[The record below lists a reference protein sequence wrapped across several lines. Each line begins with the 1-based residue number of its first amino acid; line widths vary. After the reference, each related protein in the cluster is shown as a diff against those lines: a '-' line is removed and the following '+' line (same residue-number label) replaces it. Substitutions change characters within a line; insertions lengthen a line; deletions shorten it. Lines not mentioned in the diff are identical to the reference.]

1 MAEGSQVADATAD
14 AAGETAG
21 TDGGGAETGA
31 GGAETG
37 AGGAETGGT
46 ETGGAETGGAETGG
60 ADKGQGWLRRLFRY
74 CWRYRG
80 DVLLALGASL
90 AGMAVMALVPLVPK
104 LIIDDVIVRHER
116 SLAPWATLL
125 IVAALVVYVLTYVRR
140 FYGGRLALDV
150 QHALRT
156 DMYASITRLDG
167 RRQDNLS
174 TGQVIGRGTSDL
186 QLIQGLLF
194 MVPML
199 IGNILLF
206 LVSLVVMAV
215 LSPLLTVVAL
225 AVAPALWILASRS
238 RTRLFP
244 ATWYAQ
250 GQAAAVAGVVDGA
263 VTGVRVVKGFGQE
276 AQETDKLRE
285 AGRRLFAA
293 RLRTVRLNSRYTP
306 ALQAVPA
313 LGQVA
318 MLALGGWMATR
329 GQISLG
335 TFVAFSTYLAQL
347 VGPVRMLTMVLTIGQ
362 QARAGVERVFE
373 LIDTEPVIHERPD
386 ARELPEDA
394 PATVEF
400 DRVSFGYD
408 PERPV
413 LSEVSLRIEPGE
425 TLAVVGASGSG
436 KSTLSMLLPRFYDVS
451 SGAVRI
457 GGHDV
462 RELTYDSLRGAIGLV
477 PEDSFL
483 FSDTVRANLAYGLPD
498 ASEERIRAAARAAQA
513 DGFIS
518 ALPDGYDTEV
528 GEQGLT
534 LSGGQRQ
541 RLALARA
548 ILTDPRLLIL
558 DDATSA
564 VDARVEHEIHEAL
577 RGVMAGRTTLLIA
590 HRPSTLALADRIAV
604 MERGRV
610 VDVGTDAE
618 LRARSALYR
627 NLLTEDAAPD
637 VPAVPSAPAVP
648 DVPAVPSAPATPA
661 APGGDGAAR
670 TAAPAAGNG
679 SRPWAGADGPAHAE
693 PRGGG
698 AHAAG
703 FAGAFGGEAA
713 ASGLAEP
720 CLEEEPSA
728 DGDRPARG
736 REGCSRPAA
745 GPRARGG
752 DDPAHAS
759 GEADGDGV
767 ASEPWI
773 RPAGDGADGAV
784 QAGGARPRYG
794 DAPGHAAA
802 DAAGPDAGRPS
813 RRGGDGA
820 APEPWAR
827 PDDGEGRC
835 RPHGGDDPDH
845 ARAGDGDGAGFAG
858 VSSGGPG
865 ARPGGAGAAR
875 GRQVTPEL
883 WVRPA
888 GDGRKAGAP
897 AVAAVAGPGMAGALS
912 GMPATPEL
920 LAKVAAL
927 PPATDTPDI
936 DEEAAT
942 RAEETYGLR
951 RLLRGFGAPLALA
964 LLLVAL
970 DALAGLLLPVLIRH
984 GIDQGVQRLALGA
997 VWTASGLA
1005 LLVVLAQWAVQVG
1018 ETRLTGRTGER
1029 VLYALRVKIFAQL
1042 QRLGLDY
1049 YERELTG
1056 KIMTRMTT
1064 DVDALSTFLQTGLVT
1079 AVVSLLTFFGIL
1091 VALLVIDVQL
1101 ALVVF
1106 LTLPPLII
1114 GTVLFRRRSVKAYQ
1128 LARERVSVV
1137 NADLQESVA
1146 GLRIVQ
1152 AFRRERSGRERFAAR
1167 SDAYRQARL
1176 RGQRLISVYFPFVQ
1190 LLSSVASALVL
1201 IVGAGRVG
1209 DGTLTTGALVAY
1221 LLYIDLFFAPVQQ
1234 LSQVFDGYQQ
1244 ATVSL
1249 GRIQEL
1255 LREPT
1260 TTPVADAPRE
1270 VGAMRG
1276 EIAFEDVRFRY
1287 GDGEEALAGISLTIP
1302 AGQTVAFVGET
1313 GAGKSTLVKLVARFY
1328 DPTGGAVRVDGADLR
1343 ELDLTEYRGHLG
1355 VVPQEPYLF
1364 AGTVRDAIAY
1374 GRPDAS
1380 DAEVEAAARAVGAH
1394 EMVASLDGGYLH
1406 EVAER
1411 GRNLSAGQRQ
1421 LIALAR
1427 AELVDPDILL
1437 LDEATAALDLAT
1449 EALVNQATDRLTG
1462 RRTTLVVAHR
1472 LTTAAR
1478 ADRVVVLD
1486 HGRVVED
1493 GTHEEL
1499 VARDGRYAT
1508 LWRTFMGETA
1518 PAVA

>member
-1 MAEGSQVADATAD
+1 MFG
-14 AAGETAG
+14 
-21 TDGGGAETGA
+21 
-31 GGAETG
+31 
-37 AGGAETGGT
+37 
-46 ETGGAETGGAETGG
+46 
-60 ADKGQGWLRRLFRY
+60 Y
-74 CWRYRG
+74 CWQYRS

-104 LIIDDVIVRHER
+104 LIIDDVIVSHDR

-156 DMYASITRLDG
+156 EMFAAIARFDG
-167 RRQDNLS
+167 RRQDKLS
-174 TGQVIGRGTSDL
+174 TGQIIGRATSDL

-194 MVPML
+194 MVPMM

-238 RTRLFP
+238 RIRLFP

-285 AGRRLFAA
+285 VGRGLFAA

-329 GQISLG
+329 GQITLG

-347 VGPVRMLTMVLTIGQ
+347 VGPVRMLTMLLTIGQ

-373 LIDTEPVIHERPD
+373 LIDTEPVIDERPD

-462 RELTYDSLRGAIGLV
+462 RELTYDSLRGAVGLV

-483 FSDTVRANLAYGLPD
+483 FSDTVRANLAYGMPD

-513 DGFIS
+513 DGFLS
-518 ALPDGYDTEV
+518 ELPNGYDTEV

-548 ILTDPRLLIL
+548 ILTDPRLLVL

-604 MERGRV
+604 MDRGRV
-610 VDVGTDAE
+610 VDVGTDEE
-618 LRARSALYR
+618 LRARSAVYR
-627 NLLTEDAAPD
+627 RLLADGSE
-637 VPAVPSAPAVP
+637 AV
-648 DVPAVPSAPATPA
+648 A
-661 APGGDGAAR
+661 APGGDD
-670 TAAPAAGNG
+670 PA
-679 SRPWAGADGPAHAE
+679 PAHAE
-693 PRGGG
+693 PRGADAS
-698 AHAAG
+698 AHAVG
-703 FAGAFGGEAA
+703 LAGAFGGESAA
-713 ASGLAEP
+713 TGLAEP
-720 CLEEEPSA
+720 CLDGEPSP
-728 DGDRPARG
+728 DGDRTAHG
-736 REGCSRPAA
+736 RADCPGATA
-745 GPRARGG
+745 HLRARGG
-752 DDPAHAS
+752 DGPARAAADATGPGAGRAS
-759 GEADGDGV
+759 RRDGDGV
-767 ASEPWI
+767 S
-773 RPAGDGADGAV
+773 
-784 QAGGARPRYG
+784 
-794 DAPGHAAA
+794 
-802 DAAGPDAGRPS
+802 PDT
-813 RRGGDGA
+813 
-820 APEPWAR
+820 WVR
-827 PDDGEGRC
+827 PDGGEGRC

-845 ARAGDGDGAGFAG
+845 ACAGDRAGATGFAGASGGEPGADGPSEPCPALGARPDGAGAG
-858 VSSGGPG
+858 
-865 ARPGGAGAAR
+865 RELR
-875 GRQVTPEL
+875 VTPEL
-883 WVRPA
+883 WVRPDGERRKGDTAVGA
-888 GDGRKAGAP
+888 GTG
-897 AVAAVAGPGMAGALS
+897 AVAGPGLAGALS

-936 DEEAAT
+936 DEERAG

-951 RLLRGFGAPLALA
+951 RLLRGFGAPLLVALA
-964 LLLVAL
+964 LVAV
-970 DALAGLLLPVLIRH
+970 DAIAGLLLPVLIRH
-984 GIDQGVQRLALGA
+984 GIDQGVQRLSLGA
-997 VWTASGLA
+997 VWAASGLA
-1005 LLVVLAQWAVQVG
+1005 LLVVLVQWAAQIG
-1018 ETRLTGRTGER
+1018 ETRMTGRTGER

-1049 YERELTG
+1049 YERELSG

-1091 VALLVIDVQL
+1091 VALLIIDVEL

-1114 GTVLFRRRSVKAYQ
+1114 GTVVFRRRSVKAYE

-1167 SDAYRQARL
+1167 SDAYRQARI

-1190 LLSSVASALVL
+1190 LLASVATALVL

-1209 DGTLTTGALVAY
+1209 DGTLTAGALVAY

-1260 TTPVADAPRE
+1260 TTPVAEAPRE
-1270 VGAMRG
+1270 VPAMRG
-1276 EIAFEDVRFRY
+1276 DITFDDVRFRY

-1302 AGQTVAFVGET
+1302 SGQTVAFVGET

-1328 DPTGGAVRVDGADLR
+1328 DPTGGAVRVDGVDLR
-1343 ELDLTEYRGHLG
+1343 ELDLTGYRGHLG

-1374 GRPDAS
+1374 GRPGAS

-1394 EMVASLDGGYLH
+1394 AMVASLDGGYLH
-1406 EVAER
+1406 EVSER

-1427 AELVDPDILL
+1427 AELVNPDILL

-1499 VARDGRYAT
+1499 VARDGRYAA